1 MCKIKLIKGKKGFK
15 IAYKIR
21 KEVFVKEQGI
31 DEDVEMDGFDNIATH
46 LILYYNGKP
55 VGTGRFYY
63 DGKDYRLG
71 RIAVLKDYRG
81 KGFGKIITEELI
93 KYAEKK
99 KVKRIVI
106 HSQKYLEDFYK
117 GLGFIS
123 VGKVFIEA
131 GIPHIKMVYKKG
143 GKMATYILLTK
154 LSPEVT
160 KHMKDRAGTGKKWM
174 KKVKEKCP
182 DVKFIAH
189 YALLGPYDFLDI
201 YEASD
206 EETAAK
212 VSMISLS
219 LGASKAESWTAI
231 PYRRFLELVKEI

>member
-1 MCKIKLIKGKKGFK
+1 MFKIKFIKGKKGLK
-15 IAYKIR
+15 EAYKVR
-21 KEVFVKEQGI
+21 SEVFVKEQGI
-31 DEDVEMDGFDNIATH
+31 DEDIELDKFDNIATH
-46 LILYYNGKP
+46 LILYVDGKP
-55 VGTGRFYY
+55 VGTGRFYF
-63 DGKDYRLG
+63 DGRDYRLG
-71 RIAVLKDYRG
+71 RIAVLKEYRG
-81 KGFGKIITEELI
+81 RGYGKMITGELI

-99 KVKRIVI
+99 GVKRIVI
-106 HSQKYLEDFYK
+106 HSQKYLEKFYE
-117 GLGFIS
+117 GFGFKS
-123 VGKVFIEA
+123 SGKEFIEA
-131 GIPHIKMVYKKG
+131 GIPHIKMIFKKG

-160 KHMKDRAGTGKKWM
+160 KHMKDRASIGKKWM

-182 DVKFIAH
+182 EVKFIAH

-201 YEASD
+201 YEAEN
-206 EETAAK
+206 EEVAAK